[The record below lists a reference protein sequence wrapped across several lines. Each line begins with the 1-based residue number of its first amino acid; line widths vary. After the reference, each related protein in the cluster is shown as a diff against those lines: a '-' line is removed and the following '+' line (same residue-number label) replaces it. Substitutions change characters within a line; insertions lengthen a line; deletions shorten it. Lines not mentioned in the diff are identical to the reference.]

1 MSRKNFQLLSLL
13 IVVFGVALRVTNFSG
28 ALEYDE
34 IWTLERYVAAPVSA
48 IFSDLAIPNNHPLHS
63 CLIKG
68 VFAFFEPSIPTLRLP
83 AMLAG
88 IAALL
93 LCGPLTLLTLRS
105 RRAALLVT
113 TFFAVNPWGTAY
125 SQVARG
131 YSIQLALLMFCA
143 VALLRGGLPASR
155 PGETAPRHRRN
166 EWSWYAAAV
175 VAAVLSMLTLPTS
188 VLYLAVLYGIMVWND
203 RRNVPLWVS
212 GGIAGFFSLG
222 WLGFNY
228 AQFRQGQVFGV
239 AIQSVGEF
247 LEFLFSR
254 LTDLVFWPLLL
265 FAAAALLFARHRR
278 LAVALL
284 LIAFFPLVA
293 ALLTLA
299 GGARVYQPS
308 IPPLL
313 LAAAIGVLE
322 LQRLATLRNRVRL
335 LRYAVPL
342 VAVAAAFCGFRFQS
356 AAMAVPDW
364 KLVYEEVRKLPAEII
379 LVYPGNDCVTA
390 EWNNRPDG
398 ISMDFAARLG
408 SRAPERHLLQ
418 LNSRNSLNGL
428 TEQGG
433 EIQLPVSGGEV
444 VTVAG
449 MPATFFRLETLNEIP
464 ADSDVVLIVF
474 PPQTPERL
482 REQAS
487 ALYRFLPDWMMLNQ
501 PLCTELHTEDG
512 AIRRVR
518 LFAVRA
524 GDHPGSWEGALAMAN
539 DELQFFRLR

>member
-1 MSRKNFQLLSLL
+1 MNRKNFQLLSLL
-13 IVVFGVALRVTNFSG
+13 IVVFGVALRITDLGS

-34 IWTLERYVAAPVSA
+34 IWTLERYVAAPVSV
-48 IFSDLAIPNNHPLHS
+48 IFSELAVPNNHPLHS

-68 VFAFFEPSIPTLRLP
+68 VFAFFEPSVPGLRLP
-83 AMLAG
+83 ALFGG

-105 RRAALLVT
+105 RRAALLMMA
-113 TFFAVNPWGTAY
+113 FFAVNPWGTAY

-143 VALLRGGLPASR
+143 VALLRGGLAASR
-155 PGETAPRHRRN
+155 PEAAPRHRRN
-166 EWSWYAAAV
+166 EWRWYAAATG
-175 VAAVLSMLTLPTS
+175 AGMLSMLTLPTS

-212 GGIAGFFSLG
+212 GGIAGLFSLG
-222 WLGFNY
+222 WLGLNY

-278 LAVALL
+278 LVVALL

-299 GGARVYQPS
+299 GGTRVYQPS

-322 LQRLATLRNRVRL
+322 LQRLATIRNRVRL

-342 VAVAAAFCGFRFQS
+342 VAMAAAFCGFRFQS

-364 KLVYEEVRKLPAEII
+364 KLVYEEVRELPTEII

-408 SRAPERHLLQ
+408 SRAPERYLLQ
-418 LNSRNSLNGL
+418 LNSRNCLSGL

-433 EIQLPVSGGEV
+433 EIQLPVSGGEA

-449 MPATFFRLETLNEIP
+449 LPATLFRLETLNEIP

-482 REQAS
+482 RKQAS
-487 ALYRFLPDWMMLNQ
+487 ALYRFLPAWMMLNQ

-512 AIRRVR
+512 AVRRVR

-524 GDHPGSWEGALAMAN
+524 GDYPGVWEDALAMAG